1 MTSKRIKLSILAAS
15 AITLALGGIAGQA
28 SAHHSHAMFDPSKR
42 VTLTGTVKEFQWTN
56 PHIWLQLMVPNEKG
70 EMVEWSLEG
79 ATPVQ
84 LQRRG
89 WRRTSLVPG
98 EKVTVVT
105 NPLRSGQPG
114 GTLGVVTKADGTVV
128 GNREGG
134 A

>member
-1 MTSKRIKLSILAAS
+1 MTSKRIKVSILAAG
-15 AITLALGGIAGQA
+15 AIALVGVAAPA
-28 SAHHSHAMFDPSKR
+28 SAHHSHAMFDPSKKM
-42 VTLTGTVKEFQWTN
+42 TLVGTVKEFQWTN

-114 GTLGVVTKADGTVV
+114 GTLGVVTKADGSVV
-128 GNREGG
+128 GSRDGG